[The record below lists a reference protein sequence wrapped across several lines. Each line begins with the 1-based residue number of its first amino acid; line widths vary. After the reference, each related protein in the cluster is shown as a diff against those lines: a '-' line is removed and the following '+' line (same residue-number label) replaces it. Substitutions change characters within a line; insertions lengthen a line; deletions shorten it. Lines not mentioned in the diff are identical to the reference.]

1 MTTKDTADL
10 FGTMIRVENKDI
22 FIDLR
27 RNRSGVYLK
36 LAERNGKSRSTIL
49 MPASGVSKLRKVLEE
64 VEEVLQ
70 STSNHTSRS
79 ESSASIRTNKLFV
92 SNLAW
97 STTSLALKNHFAQV
111 GGVVNA
117 EVAMKSREGEMI
129 SRGFGIVEFET
140 SELVTKAIESMK
152 GSVLEGREIR
162 CREDRKDSQLSDS
175 SQDQDKQ
182 LVPTKVFVTS
192 LPWSVTNDELRGLFS
207 SCGIVTKAE
216 VAITNRGRSLGR
228 GVVEFEDAA
237 SASAAIATLNGTD
250 AGGRIMTVREFY
262 A

>member
-1 MTTKDTADL
+1 MASNDTADL

-27 RNRSGVYLK
+27 KNRSGVYLK
-36 LAERNGKSRSTIL
+36 LAERNGRSRSTIL
-49 MPASGVSKLRKVLEE
+49 MPASGISKLRKVLEE
-64 VEEVLQ
+64 VEEVLH
-70 STSNHTSRS
+70 STANQISRS
-79 ESSASIRTNKLFV
+79 ESENSVKTTKLFV

-97 STTSLALKNHFAQV
+97 STTSLALKNHFMQV

-117 EVAMKSREGEMI
+117 EVAMKTREGDLI

-140 SELVTKAIESMK
+140 PELLTRAIQLLK
-152 GSVLEGREIR
+152 GSNLDGREIR
-162 CREDRKDSQLSDS
+162 CREDRKENQLSDS
-175 SQDQDKQ
+175 SQDEAKQ
-182 LVPTKVFVTS
+182 LIPTKVFVTS
-192 LPWSVTNDELRGLFS
+192 LPWSVTNDELRELFT
-207 SCGIVTKAE
+207 SCGVVTTAE

-237 SASAAIATLNGTD
+237 SARAAIATLNGTD
-250 AGGRIMTVREFY
+250 AGGRIMVVREFF